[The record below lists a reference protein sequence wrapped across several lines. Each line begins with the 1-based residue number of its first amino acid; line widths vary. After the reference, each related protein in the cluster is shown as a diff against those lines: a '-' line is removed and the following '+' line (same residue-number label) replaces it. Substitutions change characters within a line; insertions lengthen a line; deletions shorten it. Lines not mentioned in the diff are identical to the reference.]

1 MAINPGVMAASPGFF
16 LDSFT
21 GVKGAYSLRR
31 ISGAEIS
38 VVRVKRDT
46 SGGAG
51 DGDEADFSA
60 AEIDGGELATWV
72 GAGNDGLIVKIY
84 DQSGNDND
92 AAQPT
97 EAAQPTLISSGSLVT
112 SGGLPAWEHA
122 TLNNLLIDGISDT
135 AFVDSWYLA
144 DTADTQYLYPGN
156 NASTGDY
163 GFVASDGSSTS
174 NRQNDYGAAVLYA
187 DGSAVSN
194 SNRGDIHTALN
205 GRKLVHHQSG
215 DVGDWADFQVGAY
228 GQNANSGAYNYSG
241 KFQVILIYDADQS
254 GNRAAIDASLNS
266 YYEVY

>member
-1 MAINPGVMAASPGFF
+1 MIGAMAASPGFF

-31 ISGAEIS
+31 ISGSIIN
-38 VVRVKRDT
+38 VVRVRRDT
-46 SGGAG
+46 AGGAG
-51 DGDEADFSA
+51 DQDEADFSA
-60 AEIDGGELATWV
+60 AEIESGALASWV
-72 GAGNDGLIVKIY
+72 GAGFDGFVVKLY
-84 DQSGNDND
+84 DQSPNDND

-97 EAAQPTLISSGSLVT
+97 GTAQPTLISAGSLVT

-144 DTADTQYLYPGN
+144 DTSDTQYLYPGN

-174 NRQNDYGAAVLYA
+174 NRQSDYGAAVLYA
-187 DGSAVSN
+187 DGAAVSD
-194 SNRGDIHTALN
+194 SNRDDIHTALN

-241 KFQVILIYDADQS
+241 KFQLILIWDSDQS
-254 GNRAAIDASLNS
+254 SSRAAIDASLNS